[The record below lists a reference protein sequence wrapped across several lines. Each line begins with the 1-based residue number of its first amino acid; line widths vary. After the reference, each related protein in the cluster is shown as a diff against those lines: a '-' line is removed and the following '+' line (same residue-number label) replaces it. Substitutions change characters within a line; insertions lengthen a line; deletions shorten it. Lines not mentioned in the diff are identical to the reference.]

1 MLRALTVAA
10 AGLIAV
16 LGVAFAAGEAEDPE
30 DYPFSFESPVGNYDM
45 AAVQRGFQVY
55 NQVCAACHA
64 MEHLSYRH
72 LGEEGGPF
80 ALYRVRDHETGN
92 PALQVGR
99 PANGGTFVD
108 VVDNPYVRSI
118 AESHQI
124 TDVDPNSGQLTDR
137 PGRISDRFRRP
148 FPNEIAARASNGGAY
163 PVDLSVI
170 TSARHG
176 GADYIRSLLMGYNGH
191 NEGTLYG
198 NRYFPGGMLAM
209 PPPLSDGVVAYADAN
224 VPQTTEQYATDVASF
239 LQWSADPHMEERK
252 RTGIVVL
259 AFLIVLAG
267 LMYLAYKQVWRGE
280 SH

>member
-16 LGVAFAAGEAEDPE
+16 VGVAFAAGEAEHPE
-30 DYPFSFESPVGNYDM
+30 DYPFSFESPTGSYDM

-64 MEHLSYRH
+64 MEHLAYRH

-80 ALYRVRDHETGN
+80 ALYEVQDHETGD

-99 PANGGTFVD
+99 PAHGGRFVD

-176 GADYIRSLLMGYNGH
+176 GADYVRSLLMGYDGH

-209 PPPLSDGVVAYADAN
+209 PPPLSDGVVAYSDAN
-224 VPQTTEQYATDVASF
+224 VPQTTEQYATDVATF
-239 LQWSADPHMEERK
+239 LQWSSDPHMEERK